1 MCWIMY
7 DIIVSEKTFF
17 VRPHESD
24 KLALKKN
31 STLGPFAKNLI
42 LFAEKAVYL
51 RTDDYKNNQ

>member
-1 MCWIMY
+1 MY

-24 KLALKKN
+24 KLAFKKN